1 MINLKKQEPKLT
13 ASFRAQCDEILYF
26 KDIRET
32 REIRGKSSIKNVS
45 EVILRNCPKL
55 SKIHVKISQTKK
67 SRKKNPRKMI
77 HVNNFKFIITTT
89 LPLFSRIFPKFPQNV
104 LFKVS

>member
-1 MINLKKQEPKLT
+1 MINVKKQEPKLT

-45 EVILRNCPKL
+45 EVILRNCPKFM
-55 SKIHVKISQTKK
+55 SKFLRQKNLEKK
-67 SRKKNPRKMI
+67 SQKND
-77 HVNNFKFIITTT
+77 
-89 LPLFSRIFPKFPQNV
+89 SCG
-104 LFKVS
+104 